1 MSANETLAAITAR
14 ANGDLG
20 KCPIRQVLDRV
31 GDKWTALIVMVLDPQ
46 PMRFSAL
53 RRAIPDV
60 SQRMLTQT
68 LRNLQC
74 DGLVARKVYPS
85 IPPAVEYS
93 LTPLGRSLLEPLQAL
108 SNWAD
113 RNMEEILR
121 ARAAFSP

>member
-31 GDKWTALIVMVLDPQ
+31 GDKWTALIVLVLDPQ

-74 DGLVARKVYPS
+74 DGLIARKVYPS

>member
-1 MSANETLAAITAR
+1 MSANKTLAAITAR

-20 KCPIRQVLDRV
+20 KCPVRQVLDRV
-31 GDKWTALIVMVLDPQ
+31 GDKWTTLIVMVLDPQ

-74 DGLVARKVYPS
+74 DGLIARKVYPS
-85 IPPAVEYS
+85 MPPAVEYS

-121 ARAAFSP
+121 ARAAFTP